1 MATPKTI
8 AFHTL
13 GCKLNYSETSSIK
26 RQFEEAGYGVQSFDD
41 GADYYVLNTCSVTD
55 FADRKCRYEVR
66 RAKKNNPD
74 AKVVIIGCYAQL
86 KPKEISEIEGVDL
99 VLGAS
104 EKFNILKHIESLDS
118 LENLSKVR
126 SSEITEVNSF
136 IEF

>member
-118 LENLSKVR
+118 LETLAK
-126 SSEITEVNSF
+126 SEAVKSLK
-136 IEF
+136 